1 MKKIALLTLLGF
13 GFLMA
18 SAQLDTTIYRHGN
31 KITIQENED
40 GFNIFVDKEGVES
53 SEDSTALEEI
63 IDKYIEDLYE
73 NDSIFNDSDEEVE
86 PFQGTDEME
95 HFFRQYRNFRRTEY
109 RAHLASFSFGLSNW
123 MADDGDIGNTRNGLL
138 KYNSFEFGWIPFTHT
153 FRLSGREKSYAFLLA
168 GGMGFRFHR
177 FHADKNRCFYV
188 INDRVFQNEP
198 WGDVHYDKSYIA
210 TGYFTLPIVVEWQ
223 KPFKKTSFYI
233 QAGVETGIKMY
244 GFSFYKYRLN
254 EPKRDVTYKIPLSAI
269 NPIACDARV
278 SMGIG
283 AVSIYFRY
291 GLIPL
296 FRDGRGDRVNPVAL
310 GVNLHF

>member
-1 MKKIALLTLLGF
+1 MKKITLFTLLGF

-31 KITIQENED
+31 RITIQENED
-40 GFNIFVDKEGVES
+40 GYTLFIDKEGVDC
-53 SEDSTALEEI
+53 SEDLSELTEI
-63 IDKYIEDLYE
+63 IDKYIEDLFE
-73 NDSIFNDSDEEVE
+73 NDSILSDKKKQIEGDNKTNQ
-86 PFQGTDEME
+86 P
-95 HFFRQYRNFRRTEY
+95 FFRHYRNLQRKHY
-109 RAHLASFSFGLSNW
+109 RAHLAAFSFGLSNW
-123 MADDGDIGNTRNGLL
+123 MSTEGDIGNTRDGLL

-153 FRLSGREKSYAFLLA
+153 FRLSGREKSSAFLLA
-168 GGMGFRFHR
+168 GAMGFRFHW
-177 FHADKNRCFYV
+177 FNADKNRYFYV
-188 INDRVFQNEP
+188 INDRVRQIEE
-198 WGDVHYDKSYIA
+198 WSDIHYDKSYVA
-210 TGYFTLPIVVEWQ
+210 TGYLTIPIVFEWQ

-244 GFSFYKYRLN
+244 GYSFYKYRLN
-254 EPKRDVTYKIPLSAI
+254 DPKRDVTYKIPLSAI

>member
-1 MKKIALLTLLGF
+1 M
-13 GFLMA
+13 
-18 SAQLDTTIYRHGN
+18 
-31 KITIQENED
+31 
-40 GFNIFVDKEGVES
+40 
-53 SEDSTALEEI
+53 
-63 IDKYIEDLYE
+63 
-73 NDSIFNDSDEEVE
+73 
-86 PFQGTDEME
+86 
-95 HFFRQYRNFRRTEY
+95 
-109 RAHLASFSFGLSNW
+109 
-123 MADDGDIGNTRNGLL
+123 
-138 KYNSFEFGWIPFTHT
+138 
-153 FRLSGREKSYAFLLA
+153 
-168 GGMGFRFHR
+168 
-177 FHADKNRCFYV
+177 
-188 INDRVFQNEP
+188 INDRVFQNVG

-244 GFSFYKYRLN
+244 GYSLYKYRLN
-254 EPKRDVTYKIPLSAI
+254 DPKRDVTYKIPLSAI

-283 AVSIYFRY
+283 DISIYFRY